1 VGVREIKILLVDDD
15 ADYCRLVKMALLKSK
30 QSVKFTFEMA
40 NSLTAGLECLKNESF
55 DVVLL
60 DLGLPDSSGLETFEM
75 VHRLYPCIPVVMLT
89 GLEDQQVS
97 IDAIKKGASD
107 YLVKGADSFSD
118 ILVRT
123 IVYALERKCEE
134 EALQVSERNYRN
146 LINRSADAIVV
157 IDKNGTILFANPAA
171 QNLFGQDTEELLGK
185 PLGYPVI
192 LDGPTEIEIVR
203 NRGGKAVAEMRVV
216 ETSWQGKAAYLASL
230 RDITKRKATE
240 EKLKKYRKN
249 LKELVKERTEEVDA
263 EKELLSVTFSSM
275 GDGVI
280 VVDPQKRI
288 ILFNVIAETLA
299 GWEFERVQDRPIDEL
314 FHIVNERNREAAE
327 SLIDKVL
334 VTEKTEVGADL
345 DVLIAMDGTEH
356 PISTIAAPILK
367 GDGSII
373 GIVLVFRDVSRERQL
388 DKMKDDF
395 ISSVSHELRT
405 PLTSIKA
412 YTETI
417 LHDFDMSDETR
428 RQFLGIIDEESN
440 RLANLIEELL
450 EISRLES
457 GTVKILQ
464 EPVDI
469 GTLVRQISSA
479 LQPLADKKG
488 IQLSIDMN
496 EGLPELLGDNGKI
509 QSAITNLVGN
519 AIKFTPEGGR
529 VCIRVWHGLPA
540 RENTAP
546 LRPRSATS
554 KMAVPQNADEPA
566 ASAQRDELV
575 ITVSDTGIGIP
586 KEALSK
592 IFERFYRVPHQGK
605 QIPGTGLGL
614 AIVKKIV
621 ALHDGRIEVESEL
634 NRGTTFTIFLPL
646 AWHGLPAREDTAKMA
661 VPLDTSGELVSK
673 KKIKY
678 QNAKCKI
685 EEVPKF

>member
-1 VGVREIKILLVDDD
+1 MGVREIKILLVDDD
-15 ADYCRLVKMALLKSK
+15 ADYCRLVKMALLKSR

-55 DVVLL
+55 DLVLL

-118 ILVRT
+118 ILIRT
-123 IVYALERKCEE
+123 IAYALERKREE
-134 EALQVSERNYRN
+134 ETLQVSERNYRN

-171 QNLFGQDTEELLGK
+171 QNLFGQNAEELLGK
-185 PLGYPVI
+185 PLRSPVI
-192 LDGPTEIEIVR
+192 LDGTTEIEIIR

-216 ETSWQGKAAYLASL
+216 ETNWQGKDAYLASL

-288 ILFNVIAETLA
+288 ILFNVVAETLA

-314 FHIVNERNREAAE
+314 FHIVNEHTRESAE

-334 VTEKTEVGADL
+334 VTEKTEVGTGL

-388 DKMKDDF
+388 DRMKDDF

-417 LHDFDMSDETR
+417 LHDFDMPDETR
-428 RQFLGIIDEESN
+428 HQFLCIIDEESN

-488 IQLSIDMN
+488 IQLSIDVD
-496 EGLPELLGDNGKI
+496 EELGELLGDNGKI

-519 AIKFTPEGGR
+519 AIKFTPDGGR
-529 VCIRVWHGLPA
+529 VCICVRKNV
-540 RENTAP
+540 
-546 LRPRSATS
+546 
-554 KMAVPQNADEPA
+554 
-566 ASAQRDELV
+566 DELV
-575 ITVSDTGIGIP
+575 IKVSDTGIGIP
-586 KEALSK
+586 KDALSK
-592 IFERFYRVPHQGK
+592 IFERFYRVPHPGK

-646 AWHGLPAREDTAKMA
+646 ARR
-661 VPLDTSGELVSK
+661 TSGGLVSK
-673 KKIKY
+673 PAKKVS
-678 QNAKCKI
+678 AALDSR
-685 EEVPKF
+685 

>member
-1 VGVREIKILLVDDD
+1 LLVDDD
-15 ADYCRLVKMALLKSK
+15 ADYCRLVKMALLKSR
-30 QSVKFTFEMA
+30 QSVKFTVEMA
-40 NSLTAGLECLKNESF
+40 NSLTAGLERLKNESF
-55 DVVLL
+55 DLVLL
-60 DLGLPDSSGLETFEM
+60 DLGLPDSNGLETFET

-118 ILVRT
+118 ILIRT
-123 IVYALERKCEE
+123 IVYALERKREE
-134 EALQVSERNYRN
+134 ETLQVSERNYRN

-216 ETSWQGKAAYLASL
+216 ETSWQGKDAYLASL

-288 ILFNVIAETLA
+288 ILFNAVAETLA

-314 FHIVNERNREAAE
+314 FHIVNERTREAAE

-367 GDGSII
+367 GDGRII

-388 DKMKDDF
+388 DRMKDDF

-417 LHDFDMSDETR
+417 LHDFDMSEQTR

-519 AIKFTPEGGR
+519 AIKFTSEGGR
-529 VCIRVWHGLPA
+529 VCVRVWHGLPA

-554 KMAVPQNADEPA
+554 KMTVPQKA
-566 ASAQRDELV
+566 DELV
-575 ITVSDTGIGIP
+575 IKVSDTGIGIP
-586 KEALSK
+586 KDALPK
-592 IFERFYRVPHQGK
+592 IFDRFYRVPHPGK

-646 AWHGLPAREDTAKMA
+646 ARR
-661 VPLDTSGELVSK
+661 TSGGLVSK
-673 KKIKY
+673 PAKKVSA
-678 QNAKCKI
+678 AK
-685 EEVPKF
+685 

>member
-15 ADYCRLVKMALLKSK
+15 ADYCRLVKMALLKSR
-30 QSVKFTFEMA
+30 QSVKFTVEMA
-40 NSLTAGLECLKNESF
+40 NSLTAGLERLKNESF
-55 DVVLL
+55 DLVLL
-60 DLGLPDSSGLETFEM
+60 DLGLPDSNGLETFET

-118 ILVRT
+118 ILIRT
-123 IVYALERKCEE
+123 IVYALERKREE
-134 EALQVSERNYRN
+134 ETLQVSERNYRN

-192 LDGPTEIEIVR
+192 LDGTTEIEIVR
-203 NRGGKAVAEMRVV
+203 NRRGKAVAEMRVV
-216 ETSWQGKAAYLASL
+216 ETNWQGKDAYLASL

-288 ILFNVIAETLA
+288 ILFNAVAETLA

-314 FHIVNERNREAAE
+314 FHIVNERTREAAE

-334 VTEKTEVGADL
+334 VNEKTEVGADL

-388 DKMKDDF
+388 DRMKDDF

-417 LHDFDMSDETR
+417 LNDFDMPEQTR

-457 GTVKILQ
+457 GIVKILQ

-488 IQLSIDMN
+488 IQLNIDVN
-496 EGLPELLGDNGKI
+496 EGIPELLGDNGKI
-509 QSAITNLVGN
+509 QSAITNLVNN

-529 VCIRVWHGLPA
+529 VCIRVRKKA
-540 RENTAP
+540 
-546 LRPRSATS
+546 
-554 KMAVPQNADEPA
+554 
-566 ASAQRDELV
+566 DELV
-575 ITVSDTGIGIP
+575 IKVSDTGIGIP
-586 KEALSK
+586 KDALPK
-592 IFERFYRVPHQGK
+592 IFDRFYRVPHPGK

-646 AWHGLPAREDTAKMA
+646 ARR
-661 VPLDTSGELVSK
+661 TSGGLVSK
-673 KKIKY
+673 PAKKVSA
-678 QNAKCKI
+678 AK
-685 EEVPKF
+685 

>member
-15 ADYCRLVKMALLKSK
+15 ADYCRLVKMALLKSR
-30 QSVKFTFEMA
+30 QSVRFAVEMA
-40 NSLTAGLECLKNESF
+40 GSLTSGLECLKNESF
-55 DVVLL
+55 DLVLL

-75 VHRLYPCIPVVMLT
+75 VHRLYPCVPVVMLT

-107 YLVKGADSFSD
+107 YLVKGADSFLD
-118 ILVRT
+118 ILIRT
-123 IVYALERKCEE
+123 IVYALERKREE

-171 QNLFGQDTEELLGK
+171 QNLFGQDTEKLLGK
-185 PLGYPVI
+185 PLGSPVI
-192 LDGPTEIEIVR
+192 LDGPTEIEIIR

-216 ETSWQGKAAYLASL
+216 ETNWQGKDAYLASL

-288 ILFNVIAETLA
+288 ILFNVVAETLA

-314 FHIVNERNREAAE
+314 FHIVNERTREAAE

-356 PISTIAAPILK
+356 PISMIAAPILK

-388 DKMKDDF
+388 DRMKDDF

-417 LHDFDMSDETR
+417 LHDFDMSLETR
-428 RQFLGIIDEESN
+428 RQFLCIIDEESN

-457 GTVKILQ
+457 GTGKILQ

-479 LQPLADKKG
+479 LQPLADKKA
-488 IQLSIDMN
+488 IQLSIDVN

-540 RENTAP
+540 RENTA
-546 LRPRSATS
+546 
-554 KMAVPQNADEPA
+554 KMAVPQKA
-566 ASAQRDELV
+566 DELV
-575 ITVSDTGIGIP
+575 IKVSDTGIGIP
-586 KEALSK
+586 KDALPK
-592 IFERFYRVPHQGK
+592 IFDRFYRIPHSGK

-646 AWHGLPAREDTAKMA
+646 ISKPAKKVSAAK
-661 VPLDTSGELVSK
+661 
-673 KKIKY
+673 
-678 QNAKCKI
+678 
-685 EEVPKF
+685 

>member
-1 VGVREIKILLVDDD
+1 MGVREIKILLVDDD
-15 ADYCRLVKMALLKSK
+15 ADYCRLVKMALLKSR
-30 QSVKFTFEMA
+30 QSVRFAVEMA
-40 NSLTAGLECLKNESF
+40 GSLTSGLECLKNESF
-55 DVVLL
+55 DLVLL

-75 VHRLYPCIPVVMLT
+75 VHRLYPCVPVVMLT

-107 YLVKGADSFSD
+107 YLVKGADSFLD
-118 ILVRT
+118 ILIRT
-123 IVYALERKCEE
+123 IVYALERKREE

-171 QNLFGQDTEELLGK
+171 QNLFGQDTEKLLGK
-185 PLGYPVI
+185 PLGSPVI
-192 LDGPTEIEIVR
+192 LDGPTEIEIIR

-216 ETSWQGKAAYLASL
+216 ETNWQGKDAYLASL

-288 ILFNVIAETLA
+288 ILFNVVAETLA

-314 FHIVNERNREAAE
+314 FHIVNERTREAAE

-356 PISTIAAPILK
+356 PISMIAAPILK

-388 DKMKDDF
+388 DRMKDDF

-417 LHDFDMSDETR
+417 LHDFDMSLETR
-428 RQFLGIIDEESN
+428 RQFLCIIDEESN

-457 GTVKILQ
+457 GTGKILQ

-479 LQPLADKKG
+479 LQPLADKKA
-488 IQLSIDMN
+488 IQLSIDVN

-540 RENTAP
+540 RENTA
-546 LRPRSATS
+546 
-554 KMAVPQNADEPA
+554 KMAVPQKA
-566 ASAQRDELV
+566 DELV
-575 ITVSDTGIGIP
+575 IKVSDTGIGIP
-586 KEALSK
+586 KDALPK
-592 IFERFYRVPHQGK
+592 IFDRFYRIPHSGK

-646 AWHGLPAREDTAKMA
+646 ISKPAKKVSAAK
-661 VPLDTSGELVSK
+661 
-673 KKIKY
+673 
-678 QNAKCKI
+678 
-685 EEVPKF
+685 